1 MIIAYVTSFTANSVE
16 FKLSS
21 RLITILR
28 SLGLKYQIID
38 VNKEIIGQDQPGRNT
53 LYKKGK
59 LRSLNSKIHIPQIYL
74 ENKFLG
80 YFDQFQYLID
90 CDMILPILQK
100 GCCGHFQHFDQFLLY
115 PSSFISFDGKNECIN
130 CLAQRMEFPLIAFYS
145 SSIDNQKMSNSNIS
159 FSRILYE
166 NEIPA
171 VCFDFLNPNE
181 HEFIQSILI

>member
-59 LRSLNSKIHIPQIYL
+59 LRSLNSKINIPQIYL
-74 ENKFLG
+74 ENKFLV

-100 GCCGHFQHFDQFLLY
+100 
-115 PSSFISFDGKNECIN
+115 
-130 CLAQRMEFPLIAFYS
+130 
-145 SSIDNQKMSNSNIS
+145 
-159 FSRILYE
+159 
-166 NEIPA
+166 
-171 VCFDFLNPNE
+171 
-181 HEFIQSILI
+181 